1 MNNIKFYI
9 SFDIYIYRERE
20 RERVGKIREL
30 PNHIYEKYY
39 KMEPHKTFKL
49 LNNSI
54 VSKFVR
60 RKWIEL
66 HDLSGNQYS
75 AIKNIRF

>member
-1 MNNIKFYI
+1 
-9 SFDIYIYRERE
+9 
-20 RERVGKIREL
+20 
-30 PNHIYEKYY
+30 
-39 KMEPHKTFKL
+39 MEPHKTFKL

-66 HDLSGNQYS
+66 PDLSGNQYS